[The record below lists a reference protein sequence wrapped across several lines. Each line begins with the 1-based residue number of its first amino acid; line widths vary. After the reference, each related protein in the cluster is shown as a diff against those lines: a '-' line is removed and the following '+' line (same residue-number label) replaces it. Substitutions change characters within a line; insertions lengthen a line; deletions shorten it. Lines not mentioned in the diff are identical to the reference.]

1 MKWEGVLEEKKPKG
15 LIDLYI
21 EGDWKW
27 DKEFE
32 GISSDRVALYSRLL
46 VYYSSVRL
54 HLTSQC
60 PLVQS
65 YHSSHPAV

>member
-21 EGDWKW
+21 EGDWK

-32 GISSDRVALYSRLL
+32 GISSDRVAL
-46 VYYSSVRL
+46 
-54 HLTSQC
+54 
-60 PLVQS
+60 
-65 YHSSHPAV
+65 

>member
-1 MKWEGVLEEKKPKG
+1 MSSCNMKWEGVLEEKKPKG

-32 GISSDRVALYSRLL
+32 GISSDRVAL
-46 VYYSSVRL
+46 
-54 HLTSQC
+54 
-60 PLVQS
+60 
-65 YHSSHPAV
+65 